1 MGLCQL
7 IRLARLKTQLLLS
20 VTQHQLPVPPRK
32 RGLKLNLHRHR
43 KRSPPKRPSPFP
55 RKVGGVR
62 CAMMV
67 ITAIWKRRP
76 RLLQPAMTT
85 VQLTRD
91 VPVATL
97 TGKNMWMQVR
107 YFPVNLHRYQILP
120 KQIILLIW
128 TRLKVASN
136 PISSTLTLLMRT
148 RWLYSTFFL
157 CVLEREK

>member
-1 MGLCQL
+1 MGPRGKLRKEIQAGLTETAAQKRVCSAVNLCQL

-43 KRSPPKRPSPFP
+43 KRSPPKRRSPFP

-76 RLLQPAMTT
+76 RLLQPAMRT

-91 VPVATL
+91 VPVNTNR
-97 TGKNMWMQVR
+97 KKYVDEI
-107 YFPVNLHRYQILP
+107 NLSL
-120 KQIILLIW
+120 
-128 TRLKVASN
+128 SD
-136 PISSTLTLLMRT
+136 
-148 RWLYSTFFL
+148 
-157 CVLEREK
+157 